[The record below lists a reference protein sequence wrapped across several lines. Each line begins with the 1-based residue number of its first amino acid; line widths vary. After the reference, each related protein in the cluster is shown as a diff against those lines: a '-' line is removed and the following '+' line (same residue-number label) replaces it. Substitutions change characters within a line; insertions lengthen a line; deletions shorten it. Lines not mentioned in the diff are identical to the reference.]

1 MKSARQDKDTETGN
15 LLFFLG
21 FGYSRVLRAFKGY
34 AEPQFFLTLNNTTV
48 TDTLTYMHV
57 YIHTITITNFDSNHL
72 CL

>member
-34 AEPQFFLTLNNTTV
+34 AEPQFFL
-48 TDTLTYMHV
+48 
-57 YIHTITITNFDSNHL
+57 IGFS
-72 CL
+72 